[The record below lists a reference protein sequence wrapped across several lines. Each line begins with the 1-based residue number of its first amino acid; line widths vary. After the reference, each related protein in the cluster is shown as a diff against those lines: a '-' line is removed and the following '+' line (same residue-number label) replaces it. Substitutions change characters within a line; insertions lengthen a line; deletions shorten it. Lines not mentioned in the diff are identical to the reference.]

1 MNYKQIP
8 IWEECKEARNV
19 DLQIIYLYIVFLPD
33 FQFPLFHFL
42 FKIHYFEIFKN
53 RLHKDI
59 HGRLWCT
66 SDEFQA
72 LFRAGFDTLLVI

>member
-8 IWEECKEARNV
+8 IWEERKEGRHVN
-19 DLQIIYLYIVFLPD
+19 LEIIYLYIVFLPD

-42 FKIHYFEIFKN
+42 SKIHYFGIFKN

-59 HGRLWCT
+59 HGRLSCT

-72 LFRAGFDTLLVI
+72 LFRAGFDTLLVL